1 MLSLTDVLSS
11 TPTTHTFSA
20 YSRPSTSL
28 STSVSSTTT
37 TPCELR
43 SHACATSFSPT
54 SSNSPP
60 SERCGLT
67 PVVQTLSLPLRP
79 ASLHDLRGP
88 SETER
93 PVSAGTKA
101 SVCPIPATAGTA
113 MFVRSAAAATPG
125 RTASAIST
133 STPFEVA
140 HPRFLRNLVWDDRDV
155 PRRSFVDVSLTH
167 DPVPDVLPDVRSD
180 PIIAAT
186 LAACSDLFKIV
197 TPIKTDVFQNLL
209 SDHPNQPFV
218 RSVCRGLREGF
229 WPYADEKP
237 DTYPDTWDEVRP
249 PLSDD
254 RACQF
259 LRDQRDEEI
268 ALDCYSPAFG
278 TDLLPGMYS
287 MPVHV
292 VPKPHSEKL

>member
-1 MLSLTDVLSS
+1 M
-11 TPTTHTFSA
+11 
-20 YSRPSTSL
+20 
-28 STSVSSTTT
+28 
-37 TPCELR
+37 
-43 SHACATSFSPT
+43 
-54 SSNSPP
+54 
-60 SERCGLT
+60 
-67 PVVQTLSLPLRP
+67 VQTLSLPLRP

-88 SETER
+88 SKTER
-93 PVSAGTKA
+93 PASAGTKA
-101 SVCPIPATAGTA
+101 SVCPIPVTASTA
-113 MFVRSAAAATPG
+113 MFVWSAAAATPG
-125 RTASAIST
+125 GTASAIST

-155 PRRSFVDVSLTH
+155 PHRSFIDVSLTH

-254 RACQF
+254 RARQF

-268 ALDCYSPAFG
+268 ALDHYSPAFG